1 MLQPPLQQRFDRL
14 LSYIKNPSL
23 RLLVGENVAAAKELL
38 DTLLMCG
45 LLLPEEWKAYQTQ
58 IESAKLVAG
67 AVELKRVTDAIR
79 STP

>member
-1 MLQPPLQQRFDRL
+1 MMQQPLQQRFDRL

-45 LLLPEEWKAYQTQ
+45 LLLPEEWKAYQAQ